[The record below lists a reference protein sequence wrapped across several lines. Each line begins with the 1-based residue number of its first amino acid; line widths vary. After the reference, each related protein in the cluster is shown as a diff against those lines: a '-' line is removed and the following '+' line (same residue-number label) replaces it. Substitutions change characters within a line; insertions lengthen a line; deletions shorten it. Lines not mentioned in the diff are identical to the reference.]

1 MLAPGK
7 RLRVNSHEMRI
18 KSGRGNVG
26 NLLSDLAKQNVQRNL
41 LHFVALCTYCNLQN
55 IALFSSSISETG
67 SWPQLEQSTL
77 PLPVL
82 LRLDYAKVRAVR
94 ATCFREAGGTAC
106 LDEAARQLAGA
117 SSGAQALTP
126 ALAAAAAAAVAAH
139 SGA

>member
-67 SWPQLEQSTL
+67 SWPQLEESTL

-94 ATCFREAGGTAC
+94 ATCFREAG
-106 LDEAARQLAGA
+106 LDEATRQLAGA